1 MMDFTPFQPLVS
13 RNSTSSP
20 PSSSSSLTSSHTS
33 NHRLS
38 PAIPLPSPA
47 TLLQFGAFLP
57 LPWLLSELLSRMRV
71 P

>member
-20 PSSSSSLTSSHTS
+20 PSSSSSSLTSSHTS

-47 TLLQFGAFLP
+47 TLLQFGAFVP
-57 LPWLLSELLSRMRV
+57 LPWLLSELHWRM
-71 P
+71 